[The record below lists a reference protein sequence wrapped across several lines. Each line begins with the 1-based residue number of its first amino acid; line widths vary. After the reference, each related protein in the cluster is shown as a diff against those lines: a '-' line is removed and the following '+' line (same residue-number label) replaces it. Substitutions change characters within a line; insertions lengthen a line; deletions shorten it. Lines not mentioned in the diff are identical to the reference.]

1 MCFYTRLTSLHID
14 SKRERERGML
24 EDNEQKISL
33 VPQRFLRV
41 HIARARI
48 SECASET

>member
-24 EDNEQKISL
+24 EDNEQQISL
-33 VPQRFLRV
+33 VQRFLRV

-48 SECASET
+48 SECARET